1 MGEADTRPSADS
13 FPLRAV
19 TALLEGGLHPGA
31 IVATEALVLGELRS
45 AEQVASQWDA
55 SVPHLRSMRCVW
67 AGGALGKAVP
77 QGAVGTAQRPELR
90 ESWDSAVR

>member
-1 MGEADTRPSADS
+1 MRPNADS

-45 AEQVASQWDA
+45 AEQEARQWDA
-55 SVPHLRSMRCVW
+55 SVPHLRSMRWV
-67 AGGALGKAVP
+67 GGGCWERLCPRG
-77 QGAVGTAQRPELR
+77 GGH
-90 ESWDSAVR
+90 SGWS